1 MRHITFFKIISL
13 IILPILSFRILSK
26 IKSLQNVDSL
36 GFHNNNIGIEVETT
50 LGLFPLVISLFLL
63 YLLQII
69 YSNKFVFKWVHIFKT
84 YVYIYVSLS
93 VVSILVQTFQIADR
107 LKSISQISRFG
118 VQIYNNIIGT
128 FYILN
133 LLFVP
138 VIILPITILFILIQK
153 KLQAKEINCF

>member
-133 LLFVP
+133 LLLVRQSERQ
-138 VIILPITILFILIQK
+138 VL
-153 KLQAKEINCF
+153 LQR